1 VSTTP
6 QDTALVTIEKL
17 TAVQLF
23 QPGAIDPMLDRIKA
37 ESRARAASLD
47 ISKSDDR
54 KELASLAYQLA
65 RSRTFIDSQ
74 RKALVSDEKKRLAVI
89 DKEGSRIWDELE
101 ALQKEV
107 RAPLTEWE
115 QAEKDRVAA
124 LEVRIEYLTL
134 AGNCQ
139 GLPTASIAAKI
150 EELEAYDVSDMEEF
164 TRRAALA
171 KSESLQK
178 LRPMLAAAQQAD
190 ADRAEL
196 ERHRKEAAERA
207 QKEHEANI
215 ARLAREEAEAVA
227 ERKRIAAEEKAERDA
242 VAERVRLESEAK
254 RREEVER
261 AAKEKAIKDKI
272 EAEQRAIRAEGER
285 LEAVAKAERD
295 RLAAIEKAEQD
306 RIAAEKRAEQEK
318 AAAVQRERERVAA
331 AAEAERILNEKR
343 EANRRI
349 RARVHNQMIT
359 AIMAAGFDDDTA
371 KKIVDMIAAGEVP
384 HVTVTY

>member
-1 VSTTP
+1 MSTTP

-74 RKALVSDEKKRLAVI
+74 RKALVSDEKKRLAII
-89 DKEGSRIWDELE
+89 DREGSRIWDELE

-134 AGNCQ
+134 AGSCQ
-139 GLPTASIAAKI
+139 GLPTAAIAAKI

-196 ERHRKEAAERA
+196 ERHRREAAERA

-215 ARLAREEAEAVA
+215 ARLARP
-227 ERKRIAAEEKAERDA
+227 RSQPDDYRDHGR
-242 VAERVRLESEAK
+242 RV
-254 RREEVER
+254 
-261 AAKEKAIKDKI
+261 
-272 EAEQRAIRAEGER
+272 
-285 LEAVAKAERD
+285 
-295 RLAAIEKAEQD
+295 
-306 RIAAEKRAEQEK
+306 
-318 AAAVQRERERVAA
+318 
-331 AAEAERILNEKR
+331 
-343 EANRRI
+343 
-349 RARVHNQMIT
+349 
-359 AIMAAGFDDDTA
+359 
-371 KKIVDMIAAGEVP
+371 
-384 HVTVTY
+384 